1 MIRRP
6 PRSTR
11 TDTLFPYTTLFR
23 SERFHDIG
31 FEINRESLLLRML
44 FHRHRPL
51 ELDAVAGI
59 KRGLPRDLP
68 HRISEPTVAGNVF
81 FGTIDRINFEFILD
95 RCFDLDGFRSAQ
107 LRLMPPLGIGRILVE
122 RCWR

>member
-1 MIRRP
+1 M
-6 PRSTR
+6 
-11 TDTLFPYTTLFR
+11 LG
-23 SERFHDIG
+23 SERLHYKC
-31 FEINRESLLLRML
+31 FERNRESLLLRML

-95 RCFDLDGFRSAQ
+95 RCFDLDGFRSE
-107 LRLMPPLGIGRILVE
+107 E
-122 RCWR
+122 RRVGKGCVSTCSIRWATYH